1 MIGTSRKPVCANH
14 YDSGYPEIS
23 GNLRNVRNIR
33 NLRNLRKIRN
43 IRKVRK
49 KNSYSAIQIVTRF
62 LSFSLNGCTREP
74 FEL

>member
-1 MIGTSRKPVCANH
+1 MIGTSRKPACANH

-23 GNLRNVRNIR
+23 GKSGKSGNL
-33 NLRNLRKIRN
+33 
-43 IRKVRK
+43 RKVRK

>member
-33 NLRNLRKIRN
+33 NIRNLRKIR
-43 IRKVRK
+43 KVRK
-49 KNSYSAIQIVTRF
+49 IRNFRKKALTQRYKW
-62 LSFSLNGCTREP
+62 
-74 FEL
+74 

>member
-1 MIGTSRKPVCANH
+1 MIGTSRKPACAN
-14 YDSGYPEIS
+14 YDHPDCPGYPEIS
-23 GNLRNVRNIR
+23 GKSG
-33 NLRNLRKIRN
+33 NLRKSPESPE
-43 IRKVRK
+43 

>member
-23 GNLRNVRNIR
+23 GNLR
-33 NLRNLRKIRN
+33 
-43 IRKVRK
+43 KVRK
-49 KNSYSAIQIVTRF
+49 KSSYSAIQIVTRF
-62 LSFSLNGCTREP
+62 LSLSLKGCTREP

>member
-1 MIGTSRKPVCANH
+1 MIIRIVRTIRKSPEN
-14 YDSGYPEIS
+14 PEIS
-23 GNLRNVRNIR
+23 GNL
-33 NLRNLRKIRN
+33 
-43 IRKVRK
+43 RKVRK

>member
-1 MIGTSRKPVCANH
+1 MIGTSRKPACANH

-23 GNLRNVRNIR
+23 GNLRNVRNIQ
-33 NLRNLRKIRN
+33 KV
-43 IRKVRK
+43 RKVRK

>member
-23 GNLRNVRNIR
+23 GNLRNVRNIQ
-33 NLRNLRKIRN
+33 KV
-43 IRKVRK
+43 RKVRK

>member
-1 MIGTSRKPVCANH
+1 MIGTSRKPACANY
-14 YDSGYPEIS
+14 YDSGYPKNPES
-23 GNLRNVRNIR
+23 PESPEYPEYPESPESPE
-33 NLRNLRKIRN
+33 
-43 IRKVRK
+43 